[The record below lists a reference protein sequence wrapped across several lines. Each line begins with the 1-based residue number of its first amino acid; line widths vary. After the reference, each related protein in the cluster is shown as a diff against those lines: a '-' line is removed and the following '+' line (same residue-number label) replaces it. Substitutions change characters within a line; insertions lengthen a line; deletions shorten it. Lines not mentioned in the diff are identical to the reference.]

1 MTWQTLH
8 TCPSAFGD
16 TRTRFHKNRCG
27 RRSDFIQHSGLF
39 GRTRQSADGIEH
51 IHPRKGNDNHNKYIL
66 WYTTLGRNEANQKR
80 LRDTTTTAHLEH
92 YSKRPTVSTPQ
103 YYGHGLL
110 LYEANMI
117 AITSKGPAIPHH
129 SKYYPTLRVIPAKQ
143 HIWWRLVW
151 WKWRNGARRNRILWL
166 YLE

>member
-1 MTWQTLH
+1 MPFDPAKTIIQ
-8 TCPSAFGD
+8 
-16 TRTRFHKNRCG
+16 RTYPKNR
-27 RRSDFIQHSGLF
+27 QHNP
-39 GRTRQSADGIEH
+39 TPTTITQSSSKH
-51 IHPRKGNDNHNKYIL
+51 NRNDNHNKYIL

-92 YSKRPTVSTPQ
+92 YSKRPTVSTSQ

>member
-1 MTWQTLH
+1 MTHMNPTMPFDPAKTIIQRAY
-8 TCPSAFGD
+8 P
-16 TRTRFHKNRCG
+16 KNR
-27 RRSDFIQHSGLF
+27 QHNPTPTTITPSSSKHN
-39 GRTRQSADGIEH
+39 R
-51 IHPRKGNDNHNKYIL
+51 NDNHNKYIL

-92 YSKRPTVSTPQ
+92 YSKRPTVSAPQ